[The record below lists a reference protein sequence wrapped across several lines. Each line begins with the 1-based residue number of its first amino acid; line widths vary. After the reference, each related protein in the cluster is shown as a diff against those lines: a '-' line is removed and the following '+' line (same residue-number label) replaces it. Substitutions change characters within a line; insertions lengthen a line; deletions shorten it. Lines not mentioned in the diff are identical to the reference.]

1 MDTGLLFGFFL
12 VIVLL
17 FCLITLARA
26 ARIVRQYEKG
36 LVMRLGK
43 FHAMTPSGLTF
54 IVPFIDDLIRVD
66 MREQVISVPP
76 QKLITKDNVTVE
88 VDAVV
93 YYKVVDPVK
102 SQFEVQDFGYAC
114 TTLAQTNLRNLIG
127 DRTLDETLVARDMIN
142 TNLRHVLDEA
152 TNNWGVKA
160 TRVEVQKID
169 PPRDITEAM
178 SRQMK
183 AERDKRAAVLEAD
196 GVKQSQILQAE
207 GFKQSEILKAEG
219 DAQARITR
227 ANAEAEAIKLV
238 STAAET
244 FFKER
249 AEMMRRLEVL
259 NNTLAQN
266 TKYIVPS
273 NAGLVNVL
281 GLDGMVQGAQAASA
295 APASTT
301 SSGRSLQN
309 DGLMKPRPRVKRV
322 DKHGNSVRVGDR
334 IRVTGIHSKVR
345 DTKEF
350 KTRTILKRCV
360 GRVFPFTGFKR
371 IGLSCTWAT

>member
-1 MDTGLLFGFFL
+1 
-12 VIVLL
+12 
-17 FCLITLARA
+17 
-26 ARIVRQYEKG
+26 
-36 LVMRLGK
+36 
-43 FHAMTPSGLTF
+43 
-54 IVPFIDDLIRVD
+54 
-66 MREQVISVPP
+66 
-76 QKLITKDNVTVE
+76 
-88 VDAVV
+88 
-93 YYKVVDPVK
+93 
-102 SQFEVQDFGYAC
+102 
-114 TTLAQTNLRNLIG
+114 QTNLRNLIG

-152 TNNWGVKA
+152 TNNWGVKV

-196 GVKQSQILQAE
+196 GIKQSQILQAE

-238 STAAET
+238 ATAAET

-249 AEMMRRLEVL
+249 AEVMRRLEVL

-281 GLDGMVQGAQAASA
+281 GLDSVLQSLPPAAGGSGLSKSPMP
-295 APASTT
+295 AP
-301 SSGRSLQN
+301 GRSL
-309 DGLMKPRPRVKRV
+309 
-322 DKHGNSVRVGDR
+322 
-334 IRVTGIHSKVR
+334 
-345 DTKEF
+345 
-350 KTRTILKRCV
+350 
-360 GRVFPFTGFKR
+360 
-371 IGLSCTWAT
+371 